1 MFGRLRS
8 GATNRKLMT
17 FQGEVLAK
25 ARAVNVQFNDEP
37 IDFSPGDYRL
47 LTDGDRWFAW
57 SQFNLAPSSNVP
69 E

>member
-1 MFGRLRS
+1 M
-8 GATNRKLMT
+8 
-17 FQGEVLAK
+17 AK